1 MSTERD
7 NASVGETA
15 PAAQDLLTALRGIF
29 GPILDVTKRLPAPL
43 AYGLAIA
50 VLIVVLAVLSRAAGA
65 LGRPLIWLLG
75 IVVFLVLAAYVFT
88 ERNNRSAAGASK
100 TALFSDTRVN
110 EVAQNLS
117 ALAALDRI
125 TRDSLLT
132 ELRALFDRKTFT
144 EPLRQC
150 PTQVWTD
157 RLDSCYQTLRVL
169 LQFERKVKSVAPDL
183 AAQYIELRAEVD
195 RYGMQMGACLFS
207 PAVEYSEIEAHIGK
221 ESFKKHLPAE
231 KRFKRLPNGNPDIPD
246 VIADAIEEHRLRC
259 VKLKDSLK

>member
-1 MSTERD
+1 MSKEHD

-15 PAAQDLLTALRGIF
+15 AAQDPLTTALQGIF
-29 GPILDVTKRLPAPL
+29 GPVLDVTKRLPAPL

-50 VLIVVLAVLSRAAGA
+50 VLIVVLAVLSKAAGA
-65 LGRPLIWLLG
+65 LGGPLIWLLG

-88 ERNNRSAAGASK
+88 LWNSRSNAGESK
-100 TALFSDTRVN
+100 TALFSDVRVN
-110 EVAQNLS
+110 EVFQNLS

-144 EPLRQC
+144 EPLRRC
-150 PTQVWTD
+150 PNQVWTD
-157 RLDSCYQTLRVL
+157 RLDSCYQTVRVL
-169 LQFERKVKSVAPDL
+169 LQFERKVKAIAPDL
-183 AAQYIELRAEVD
+183 AARYIELRTEVD

-207 PAVEYSEIEAHIGK
+207 PEVEYSKIEDHIGK

-231 KRFKRLPNGNPDIPD
+231 KKFKKLPNGDPDIPD

-259 VKLKDSLK
+259 VELKDSLK